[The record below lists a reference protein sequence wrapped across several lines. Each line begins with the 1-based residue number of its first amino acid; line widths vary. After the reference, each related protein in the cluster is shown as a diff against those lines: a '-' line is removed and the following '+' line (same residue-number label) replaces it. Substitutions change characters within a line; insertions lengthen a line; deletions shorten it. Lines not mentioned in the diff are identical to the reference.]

1 MEQIKIGRNSFNTD
15 TLKGLTLEQAKT
27 LFKHV
32 NERIVTQAH
41 EMANPEPKAKA
52 KPKRKRKKE

>member
-1 MEQIKIGRNSFNTD
+1 MEQIKIGRNSFVKEHLTNR
-15 TLKGLTLEQAKT
+15 TLQEALEHFAHLDK
-27 LFKHV
+27 
-32 NERIVTQAH
+32 RIVTQAH